1 MGICCIWAQ
10 QSAICM
16 VFVTCLKNGSHCYLA
31 VFYLVN
37 NTKTT
42 ACWQLFGF
50 FLVGLVLVWGWFS
63 FFGGVGLEFI
73 WGWFQANCRLV

>member
-37 NTKTT
+37 NTKTA

-50 FLVGLVLVWGWFS
+50 FFGWFGAGLGLVLFFLGGW
-63 FFGGVGLEFI
+63 V
-73 WGWFQANCRLV
+73 